1 MSNRIDIESIEPRVG
16 SGYPAPYDDPVARRE
31 RRALGDAAGLTHFG
45 VNLLRLPPGCWSS
58 QRHWHEHEDELVFVV
73 LGEVVLVTDGGEETL
88 RAGDA
93 AAFRAGVVDAHH
105 LQNRSE
111 SEALVLEIGSRA
123 AREAI
128 HYAEADLMLVRTEE
142 GGGTGFTHRDGSPY

>member
-1 MSNRIDIESIEPRVG
+1 MGNRIDIGAIAPRVG
-16 SGYPAPYDDPVARRE
+16 SGYPPPYNGPVAQRE

-58 QRHWHEHEDELVFVV
+58 QRHWHENEDELVFVV
-73 LGEVVLVTDGGEETL
+73 AGEVVLVTDGGEETL

-93 AAFRAGVVDAHH
+93 AAFRAGDADAHH

-111 SEALVLEIGSRA
+111 RDAVVMEVGNRA
-123 AREAI
+123 AQEAI
-128 HYAEADLMLVRTEE
+128 HYAEADLLLVRTEE
-142 GGGTGFTHRDGSPY
+142 GGAGFAHRDGSPY